1 MMRRRYFVR
10 NKWRERVNTAFAQ
23 YWTATK
29 TMQALS
35 KTQDSQ
41 EKERVFRK
49 TFDEMAAASRQVPA
63 PNGMSALVW
72 PAIFAGLDGEGKVT
86 GEAGKGYIT
95 GPESSTLFRELV
107 FLKYGITY
115 RELMVELEK
124 DKSKSNYRKLMLV
137 HEDFHRLHTGTA
149 GFDGLKLKFN
159 KAHFQIMIQGLDLGL
174 LDLNEWELAA
184 CFDEIC
190 PCAQRHSLEYLKK
203 FRARVK
209 RACEHIL
216 SSAQKPT
223 TIEISGQVPSVE
235 PNSPPIR

>member
-1 MMRRRYFVR
+1 MRRRYFSR
-10 NKWRERVNTAFAQ
+10 NEWRERVSPALAQ
-23 YWTATK
+23 YWTAAK

-63 PNGMSALVW
+63 PKGMSALVW

-86 GEAGKGYIT
+86 GEAGKAYIT
-95 GPESSTLFRELV
+95 GPESSVFFRELV

-124 DKSKSNYRKLMLV
+124 DKSKSNYRKLMGV
-137 HEDFHRLHTGTA
+137 HEDFHRLRTGTA

-159 KAHFQIMIQGLDLGL
+159 MTHFQIMVQGLDFGL
-174 LDLNEWELAA
+174 LDVNEGELAA
-184 CFDEIC
+184 CFDKIC
-190 PCAQRHSLEYLKK
+190 PCAQRHSVEYLKK
-203 FRARVK
+203 FRTRVK

-216 SSAQKPT
+216 SSTQKPT
-223 TIEISGQVPSVE
+223 TIEISEQVSVE
-235 PNSPPIR
+235 QKGRPIR